1 MFSKTSP
8 NYIYSVWIYFGVT
21 FLFFSAVNERKA
33 EAMGRLHGLFPPTY
47 SQGLVT

>member
-33 EAMGRLHGLFPPTY
+33 EAMGRLHGPFPPTY